1 MRRILLLFFLFITL
15 CASAGGPFK
24 KTYKDVHIGKVL
36 QEIEAHFS
44 LQIMYRPQDLA
55 DIPPVTCSINTSD
68 YQTALKQVLG
78 KHLQYTVRKNIIV
91 ITVVKPQPSSAQ
103 PKSPTQTHAS
113 PVKPQTTSAQ
123 NKPQNVT
130 PPTGQQSTQSQG
142 KNKPKT
148 QVQPQGQQ
156 TTSVQ
161 NKSQNQTPPTGQQLT
176 QSQVQNKAKTQVQS
190 QSQQTSSVQNKP
202 INQTPPIGRQLISS
216 PEQSKPEAPDT
227 LQSFTVTQEQQE
239 TSQASTQPQIPAA
252 TQTQEESLEHD
263 LTQTFSDSTELQ
275 HPDIAVDVRDEMQ
288 VVPTDIDTAID
299 QNMIIQ
305 NADNQQIVN
314 NSLSDT
320 NSKEPV
326 LNVVQNTD
334 QKSPKNTFQYRRRHT
349 FMPSFSIGYGSEL
362 MTQLDL
368 RYVYY
373 FHRNWGVG
381 TGLNFAF
388 AAQKAAST
396 DSLSWRQEGRIG
408 FPFAVAARYTFS
420 KTWGIHANV
429 GATASFMV
437 YSGKSGRGISGK
449 TVDVFPFLEL
459 DAIHPISAHTELL
472 FGLYT
477 HISAISVSPW
487 SVGLHLGFII
497 GK

>member
-1 MRRILLLFFLFITL
+1 MHRILLIFLLFITL

-24 KTYKDVHIGKVL
+24 KTYKDVPIGKVL
-36 QEIEAHFS
+36 QEIEANFS
-44 LQIMYRPQDLA
+44 LQLMYRPQDLA

-78 KHLQYTVRKNIIV
+78 KRLQFTVRKNIIV
-91 ITVVKPQPSSAQ
+91 ITVVKPQPSPAQ
-103 PKSPTQTHAS
+103 PKVLTQTPAQ
-113 PVKPQTTSAQ
+113 PVKPQLTSVQ

-130 PPTGQQSTQSQG
+130 QH
-142 KNKPKT
+142 
-148 QVQPQGQQ
+148 
-156 TTSVQ
+156 
-161 NKSQNQTPPTGQQLT
+161 TGQQLT
-176 QSQVQNKAKTQVQS
+176 QSQGQNKLGTQVQP
-190 QSQQTSSVQNKP
+190 QSYQTSSVQNKP
-202 INQTPPIGRQLISS
+202 QNQTLPKEQQPISS
-216 PEQSKPEAPDT
+216 RVQGRPETPATTQNP
-227 LQSFTVTQEQQE
+227 TVTQEQQE
-239 TSQASTQPQIPAA
+239 TSQDTQHQVPVE
-252 TQTQEESLEHD
+252 TQTQDETHELASI
-263 LTQTFSDSTELQ
+263 QTFSDTSALQ
-275 HPDIAVDVRDEMQ
+275 HPNIANDERDEMQ
-288 VVPTDIDTAID
+288 VVTTDIDTAID
-299 QNMIIQ
+299 QNKIIQ

-314 NSLSDT
+314 NTISDT
-320 NSKEPV
+320 DSKEPV

-349 FMPSFSIGYGSEL
+349 FMPSFSIGYGNEL
-362 MTQLDL
+362 LTQVDF

-373 FHRNWGVG
+373 FHRNWCVG

-420 KTWGIHANV
+420 KTWGIHAAV

-449 TVDVFPFLEL
+449 DVDVLPFIEV
-459 DAIHPISAHTELL
+459 DALHPISAHTELL

>member
-15 CASAGGPFK
+15 YASAGGPFK
-24 KTYKDVHIGKVL
+24 KNYKDVPVGKVL
-36 QEIEAHFS
+36 QEIESHFS
-44 LQIMYRPQDLA
+44 LQLMYRPQDLA

-78 KHLQYTVRKNIIV
+78 KRLQFTVRKNIIV

-103 PKSPTQTHAS
+103 PKTQTQTPAQ
-113 PVKPQTTSAQ
+113 PVKPQLTSVQ

-130 PPTGQQSTQSQG
+130 QH
-142 KNKPKT
+142 
-148 QVQPQGQQ
+148 
-156 TTSVQ
+156 
-161 NKSQNQTPPTGQQLT
+161 TGQQLT
-176 QSQVQNKAKTQVQS
+176 QSQGQNKLGTQVQP
-190 QSQQTSSVQNKP
+190 QSYQTSSVQNKP
-202 INQTPPIGRQLISS
+202 QNQTLSKEQQPISS
-216 PEQSKPEAPDT
+216 QVQGRPETPATTQNP
-227 LQSFTVTQEQQE
+227 TVTQEQQE
-239 TSQASTQPQIPAA
+239 TSQDTQHQVPVE
-252 TQTQEESLEHD
+252 TQTQDKPQELA
-263 LTQTFSDSTELQ
+263 LTLTFSDTSALQ
-275 HPDIAVDVRDEMQ
+275 HPNIANDGIDEMQ
-288 VVPTDIDTAID
+288 VVSTDIDTAID
-299 QNMIIQ
+299 QNKIIQ

-314 NSLSDT
+314 DTISDT

-326 LNVVQNTD
+326 LNVVQNID
-334 QKSPKNTFQYRRRHT
+334 KKSPKNTFQYRRRHT

-362 MTQLDL
+362 MTQFDF

-388 AAQKAAST
+388 AAQKVAST

-408 FPFAVAARYTFS
+408 FPFAVVARYTFS

-477 HISAISVSPW
+477 HVSAISVSPW

>member
-24 KTYKDVHIGKVL
+24 KTYKDVPIGKVL

-55 DIPPVTCSINTSD
+55 NIPPVTCSINTSD
-68 YQTALKQVLG
+68 YQTALKQVLS
-78 KHLQYTVRKNIIV
+78 KRLQYTVRKNIII

-103 PKSPTQTHAS
+103 PKSQTQSQAQS
-113 PVKPQTTSAQ
+113 AKPQPPSVQ
-123 NKPQNVT
+123 NKPQNPIQHTV
-130 PPTGQQSTQSQG
+130 QQPTQSQG
-142 KNKPKT
+142 QNKPET
-148 QVQPQGQQ
+148 QVKPQSQQ

-161 NKSQNQTPPTGQQLT
+161 NKPQTPPPPTEQQTT
-176 QSQVQNKAKTQVQS
+176 QSQDQSKSEAPATPQNSAVTQV
-190 QSQQTSSVQNKP
+190 
-202 INQTPPIGRQLISS
+202 
-216 PEQSKPEAPDT
+216 
-227 LQSFTVTQEQQE
+227 QQE
-239 TSQASTQPQIPAA
+239 TSQVNTLSQKPAA
-252 TQTQEESLEHD
+252 TQTQDEPHELTT
-263 LTQTFSDSTELQ
+263 TQTFPNTSGFQ
-275 HPDIAVDVRDEMQ
+275 HPDVAMDGTDDMQ
-288 VVPTDIDTAID
+288 IFSTNIDTAID
-299 QNMIIQ
+299 QNKIIQ
-305 NADNQQIVN
+305 NVDNQQIAN
-314 NSLSDT
+314 NSISDT
-320 NSKEPV
+320 DSKEPV
-326 LNVVQNTD
+326 LNVVQSTD
-334 QKSPKNTFQYRRRHT
+334 NKSPKNTFQYRRRHT

-362 MTQLDL
+362 KTQLDL

-388 AAQKAAST
+388 AAQKAALT

-408 FPFAVAARYTFS
+408 FPFAVAARYTFN
-420 KTWGIHANV
+420 KTWGIHATV

-459 DAIHPISAHTELL
+459 NALHPISAHTELL

>member
-1 MRRILLLFFLFITL
+1 M
-15 CASAGGPFK
+15 S
-24 KTYKDVHIGKVL
+24 
-36 QEIEAHFS
+36 
-44 LQIMYRPQDLA
+44 
-55 DIPPVTCSINTSD
+55 
-68 YQTALKQVLG
+68 
-78 KHLQYTVRKNIIV
+78 
-91 ITVVKPQPSSAQ
+91 
-103 PKSPTQTHAS
+103 
-113 PVKPQTTSAQ
+113 SAQ
-123 NKPQNVT
+123 NKPQNQT
-130 PPTGQQSTQSQG
+130 PTMGQQPTHSQ
-142 KNKPKT
+142 
-148 QVQPQGQQ
+148 
-156 TTSVQ
+156 
-161 NKSQNQTPPTGQQLT
+161 
-176 QSQVQNKAKTQVQS
+176 A
-190 QSQQTSSVQNKP
+190 
-202 INQTPPIGRQLISS
+202 
-216 PEQSKPEAPDT
+216 QSKPETPDT
-227 LQSFTVTQEQQE
+227 TQSPTVTQVQQE
-239 TSQASTQPQIPAA
+239 MGPDNTQPQIPAA
-252 TQTQEESLEHD
+252 TQTQDEPLEFD
-263 LTQTFSDSTELQ
+263 QTQTFSDSTVLQ
-275 HPDIAVDVRDEMQ
+275 YPDIAVDGRDEMQ
-288 VVPTDIDTAID
+288 VVPTDIDTVID
-299 QNMIIQ
+299 QNKIIQ
-305 NADNQQIVN
+305 NVDNQQIIN

-320 NSKEPV
+320 DSKEPV
-326 LNVVQNTD
+326 LSVVQNTD
-334 QKSPKNTFQYRRRHT
+334 QKNPKNTFQYRRRHT
-349 FMPSFSIGYGSEL
+349 FMPSFSIGYGGEL
-362 MTQLDL
+362 VTQLDL

-396 DSLSWRQEGRIG
+396 DSLSRRQEGRIG

>member
-1 MRRILLLFFLFITL
+1 MRRIILLFFLFITL

-24 KTYKDVHIGKVL
+24 KTYKDVPIGKVL

-55 DIPPVTCSINTSD
+55 GIPPVTCNINTSD

-78 KHLQYTVRKNIIV
+78 KRLQYTVRKNIIV

-103 PKSPTQTHAS
+103 S
-113 PVKPQTTSAQ
+113 KPQTQTQAPSANRQTS
-123 NKPQNVT
+123 
-130 PPTGQQSTQSQG
+130 QSQD
-142 KNKPKT
+142 KPKT
-148 QVQPQGQQ
+148 Q
-156 TTSVQ
+156 
-161 NKSQNQTPPTGQQLT
+161 N
-176 QSQVQNKAKTQVQS
+176 
-190 QSQQTSSVQNKP
+190 QQTSSVQNKP
-202 INQTPPIGRQLISS
+202 QNQTQPTRQQLIQAQVQNNPKTQVQPQRQQTSS
-216 PEQSKPEAPDT
+216 IQDKPQNQAQPASQQPALSQSKPATPVAQQSTTDTQERQETNQDSAQPQVLVT
-227 LQSFTVTQEQQE
+227 LQ
-239 TSQASTQPQIPAA
+239 PQDEPF
-252 TQTQEESLEHD
+252 ELD
-263 LTQTFSDSTELQ
+263 LTQTFSDTTVRQ
-275 HPDIAVDVRDEMQ
+275 YTNMVNDGRDEMQ
-288 VVPTDIDTAID
+288 VVSTDIDTTID
-299 QNMIIQ
+299 KNKIIQ
-305 NADNQQIVN
+305 NADNQQISN
-314 NSLSDT
+314 DSISDT
-320 NSKEPV
+320 DSKEPV
-326 LNVVQNTD
+326 LDVVQNTD
-334 QKSPKNTFQYRRRHT
+334 NKSPKNTFQYRRRHT

-388 AAQKAAST
+388 AAQKAAAT

>member
-24 KTYKDVHIGKVL
+24 KTYKDVPIGKVL

-78 KHLQYTVRKNIIV
+78 KRLQYTVRKNIIV
-91 ITVVKPQPSSAQ
+91 ITVVRPQLSSAQ
-103 PKSPTQTHAS
+103 PKSPTQTQAQ
-113 PVKPQTTSAQ
+113 PAKPQPSQSQDKAKTQNQQMSSAQ
-123 NKPQNVT
+123 NKPQNQT
-130 PPTGQQSTQSQG
+130 PTMGQQPTHSQ
-142 KNKPKT
+142 
-148 QVQPQGQQ
+148 
-156 TTSVQ
+156 
-161 NKSQNQTPPTGQQLT
+161 
-176 QSQVQNKAKTQVQS
+176 A
-190 QSQQTSSVQNKP
+190 
-202 INQTPPIGRQLISS
+202 
-216 PEQSKPEAPDT
+216 QSKPEAPDT
-227 LQSFTVTQEQQE
+227 TQSPTVTQVQQE

-252 TQTQEESLEHD
+252 TQTQDDTLELD
-263 LTQTFSDSTELQ
+263 LTQTFSDTTVLQ
-275 HPDIAVDVRDEMQ
+275 YPGIAVDGRDEMQ
-288 VVPTDIDTAID
+288 VVHTDIDTAID
-299 QNMIIQ
+299 QNKIIQ
-305 NADNQQIVN
+305 NNDNQQIAN
-314 NSLSDT
+314 DSISDT
-320 NSKEPV
+320 DSKEPV

-334 QKSPKNTFQYRRRHT
+334 QKRPKNIFQYRRRHT

-362 MTQLDL
+362 MTQVDF

-420 KTWGIHANV
+420 KTWGIHATV

>member
-1 MRRILLLFFLFITL
+1 MMFIQFLPDKMHRILLLSFLFITL

-24 KTYKDVHIGKVL
+24 KTYKDVPIGKVL

-68 YQTALKQVLG
+68 YQKALKQVLG
-78 KHLQYTVRKNIIV
+78 KRLQYTVRKNIIV

-103 PKSPTQTHAS
+103 PKSPTQT
-113 PVKPQTTSAQ
+113 Q
-123 NKPQNVT
+123 
-130 PPTGQQSTQSQG
+130 
-142 KNKPKT
+142 T
-148 QVQPQGQQ
+148 QVQPAKPQPSQSQDNPKTQNLQ
-156 TTSVQ
+156 TSSVQ
-161 NKSQNQTPPTGQQLT
+161 NKPQNQTPPTGQQPT
-176 QSQVQNKAKTQVQS
+176 HSQGQ
-190 QSQQTSSVQNKP
+190 
-202 INQTPPIGRQLISS
+202 G
-216 PEQSKPEAPDT
+216 KPEAPDT
-227 LQSFTVTQEQQE
+227 TQRPTVTQMQQE
-239 TSQASTQPQIPAA
+239 NSQASTQPRIPAA
-252 TQTQEESLEHD
+252 TQTQDEPLELD
-263 LTQTFSDSTELQ
+263 LTQTFSDSTVLQ

-288 VVPTDIDTAID
+288 VVLTDIDTAID
-299 QNMIIQ
+299 QNKIIQ
-305 NADNQQIVN
+305 NVHNQQIAN
-314 NSLSDT
+314 DSISDT
-320 NSKEPV
+320 DSKEPV

-334 QKSPKNTFQYRRRHT
+334 QKRPKNIFQYRRRHT

-362 MTQLDL
+362 MTQVDF

-420 KTWGIHANV
+420 KTWGIHATV

>member
-24 KTYKDVHIGKVL
+24 KTYKDVPIGKVL

-78 KHLQYTVRKNIIV
+78 KRLQYTVRKNIIV

-103 PKSPTQTHAS
+103 PKAPTQT
-113 PVKPQTTSAQ
+113 PAQ
-123 NKPQNVT
+123 SVNRQP
-130 PPTGQQSTQSQG
+130 SQSQ
-142 KNKPKT
+142 NKPKT
-148 QVQPQGQQ
+148 QSQQTSSIQDKLQNQTQPTRQQPIQAQGQNKPETQVQPQRQQ
-156 TTSVQ
+156 TSFVQ
-161 NKSQNQTPPTGQQLT
+161 NELQNQTPPTGQQ
-176 QSQVQNKAKTQVQS
+176 A
-190 QSQQTSSVQNKP
+190 
-202 INQTPPIGRQLISS
+202 ISS
-216 PEQSKPEAPDT
+216 PVQGKPEAPDT
-227 LQSFTVTQEQQE
+227 TQSPTVTQVQQE
-239 TSQASTQPQIPAA
+239 TSPANIQSQIPAA
-252 TQTQEESLEHD
+252 TQTQDESLELD
-263 LTQTFSDSTELQ
+263 LTQSSPDTFALQ
-275 HPDIAVDVRDEMQ
+275 HPNIANDGKDEMQ

-299 QNMIIQ
+299 QNKIIQ
-305 NADNQQIVN
+305 NVDNQQIAN
-314 NSLSDT
+314 DSISDT
-320 NSKEPV
+320 DSKEPV
-326 LNVVQNTD
+326 LNVAQNTN

-368 RYVYY
+368 RYFYY

-396 DSLSWRQEGRIG
+396 DSLSWKQEGRIG
-408 FPFAVAARYTFS
+408 FPFAVVARYTFS

-449 TVDVFPFLEL
+449 DVDVFPFLEV
-459 DAIHPISAHTELL
+459 DALHPISPHTELL

-477 HISAISVSPW
+477 HISALSVSPW

>member
-24 KTYKDVHIGKVL
+24 KTYKDVPIGKVL

-78 KHLQYTVRKNIIV
+78 KRLQYTVRKNIIV

-103 PKSPTQTHAS
+103 PKAPTQTQAK
-113 PVKPQTTSAQ
+113 PAKPQPS
-123 NKPQNVT
+123 
-130 PPTGQQSTQSQG
+130 QSQD
-142 KNKPKT
+142 KAKT
-148 QVQPQGQQ
+148 QNQQ
-156 TTSVQ
+156 TSSIQ

-176 QSQVQNKAKTQVQS
+176 HSQ
-190 QSQQTSSVQNKP
+190 
-202 INQTPPIGRQLISS
+202 G
-216 PEQSKPEAPDT
+216 QSKPEAPDT
-227 LQSFTVTQEQQE
+227 TQRPTVTQMQQE
-239 TSQASTQPQIPAA
+239 NSQASTQPRIPAA
-252 TQTQEESLEHD
+252 TQTQDDTLELD
-263 LTQTFSDSTELQ
+263 LTQTFSDTTVLQ
-275 HPDIAVDVRDEMQ
+275 YPGIAVDGRDEMQ
-288 VVPTDIDTAID
+288 VVHTDIDTAID
-299 QNMIIQ
+299 QNKIIQ
-305 NADNQQIVN
+305 NNDNQQIAN
-314 NSLSDT
+314 NFISNTD
-320 NSKEPV
+320 SKEPV
-326 LNVVQNTD
+326 LNVVQNID

-362 MTQLDL
+362 LTQVDF

-420 KTWGIHANV
+420 KTWGIHATV